1 MLTTHEPI
9 RSSRAGAS
17 AVLAGAPEVPEHIR
31 RRVAFRILPYAFLL
45 YIIAFIDRVN
55 VSYAALGLTKE
66 SWFNGEVLGF
76 GAGIFFIGY
85 VVLEIPSTIAVER
98 WSARKWM
105 ARIMITWGIIA
116 SCIGFVHPV
125 RQSYL

>member
-1 MLTTHEPI
+1 MMPPHMPDTVTP
-9 RSSRAGAS
+9 
-17 AVLAGAPEVPEHIR
+17 AVPDHIR
-31 RRVAFRILPYAFLL
+31 KRVALRVLPYVFLL

-55 VSYAALGLTKE
+55 VSYAALGLARE
-66 SWFNGEVLGF
+66 SWFNGKVLGY

-116 SCIGFVHPV
+116 SAMGFMHSA
-125 RQSYL
+125 RQF

>member
-1 MLTTHEPI
+1 MSL
-9 RSSRAGAS
+9 R
-17 AVLAGAPEVPEHIR
+17 L
-31 RRVAFRILPYAFLL
+31 LPYVFLL

-76 GAGIFFIGY
+76 GAGIFFVGY

-105 ARIMITWGIIA
+105 SRIMISWGIIA
-116 SCIGFVHPV
+116 SCMGFVHSA
-125 RQSYL
+125 RQTFRGCSS